1 MVSIALK
8 GYARKIA
15 TQPDSRLPVT
25 PEIMRLIKQNVRYFD
40 SLSHNQLV
48 LWSAFALMFFSFLR
62 VSELLNLNSC
72 DVAVFDSVIEIFIRR
87 SKTDQFGRGEK
98 ITVRA
103 TDNSICPVRAIKKLL
118 DSHGANLIPLSAP
131 LLSLSGDSVLNRAQL
146 VRALRF
152 CLSSLPDSNLYN
164 SHSYRIGAATTA
176 AANGA
181 SLDVIKSVGRWKS
194 SAYFGYIRQPRTAP
208 RLC

>member
-1 MVSIALK
+1 MVSVVLK
-8 GYARKIA
+8 GYARKMA
-15 TQPDSRLPVT
+15 TKPDSRLPIT
-25 PEIMRLIKQNVRYFD
+25 PDIMRVIKQNIRYFD
-40 SLSHNQLV
+40 SSSHNQLV

-72 DVAVFDSVIEIFIRR
+72 DVAVFDSVIEVHIKQ
-87 SKTDQFGRGEK
+87 SKTDQLCRGEK

-103 TDNSICPVRAIKKLL
+103 TNNSICPVRAVRKLL
-118 DSHGANLIPLSAP
+118 ESHIANLIPLSAP
-131 LLSLSGDSVLNRAQL
+131 LLSLFGGSVLNRAHI

-152 CLSSLPDSNLYN
+152 CLASLPDSSLYN
-164 SHSYRIGAATTA
+164 THSFRIGAATTA

-181 SLDVIKSVGRWKS
+181 SPDAIKAAGRWKS